1 MELHSCS
8 SVRDRCCPCMRQ
20 PCSSP
25 SSASV
30 HLTSRCTFS
39 SYSTFFF
46 RMWRRGIPQPVQEE
60 SKVVAEAVEAAED
73 PEQLG
78 HQAAP
83 ATVPWQ
89 GIDEDA
95 AVPNP
100 QLVDAAEGSSQP
112 GSVLYG

>member
-1 MELHSCS
+1 M
-8 SVRDRCCPCMRQ
+8 
-20 PCSSP
+20 
-25 SSASV
+25 
-30 HLTSRCTFS
+30 
-39 SYSTFFF
+39 
-46 RMWRRGIPQPVQEE
+46 
-60 SKVVAEAVEAAED
+60 AEAVEAAEH

-78 HQAAP
+78 HDAAL

>member
-1 MELHSCS
+1 MLLLHAPALFITQSC
-8 SVRDRCCPCMRQ
+8 RCAPDVK
-20 PCSSP
+20 
-25 SSASV
+25 V
-30 HLTSRCTFS
+30 HLS

-46 RMWRRGIPQPVQEE
+46 RMWRRGIPQPVEE
-60 SKVVAEAVEAAED
+60 GSKVVAEAAED

-78 HQAAP
+78 HEAAS

>member
-1 MELHSCS
+1 
-8 SVRDRCCPCMRQ
+8 
-20 PCSSP
+20 
-25 SSASV
+25 
-30 HLTSRCTFS
+30 
-39 SYSTFFF
+39 
-46 RMWRRGIPQPVQEE
+46 MWRRGIPQPVAEE
-60 SKVVAEAVEAAED
+60 SKVVAEAVEAAEH
-73 PEQLG
+73 PERLG
-78 HQAAP
+78 HDAAP